1 MENNQKIETLF
12 RAALDATPTER
23 AKSNDLSIGFNQT
36 DDTWEVIVKH
46 TGNLS
51 SLNEKYPNIT
61 VT

>member
-51 SLNEKYPNIT
+51 SLNEK
-61 VT
+61 